1 MPSKAPLSP
10 LIMGTRSNAVASP
23 LRTSSTAS
31 SAVKPLSVAVKSWSA
46 PRGTVPVPGVSAMRY
61 GAAAS
66 RLDVH
71 ANMADRPWRK

>member
-10 LIMGTRSNAVASP
+10 LTIGTRSNAVASP

-46 PRGTVPVPGVSAMRY
+46 PRGTGRCRA
-61 GAAAS
+61 
-66 RLDVH
+66 
-71 ANMADRPWRK
+71 